1 MARTS
6 EQADGQCKI
15 ETIPLVL
22 DWVCKGLRTSR
33 RLLVTKGQRWCEGC
47 DINLVRTMRL
57 ECLMESVPYQYRGMW
72 YNNLEKSSYQE
83 DQFKG
88 SYLALNTHLRVYWLE
103 I

>member
-1 MARTS
+1 
-6 EQADGQCKI
+6 
-15 ETIPLVL
+15 
-22 DWVCKGLRTSR
+22 
-33 RLLVTKGQRWCEGC
+33 
-47 DINLVRTMRL
+47 
-57 ECLMESVPYQYRGMW
+57 MESVPYQYRGMW